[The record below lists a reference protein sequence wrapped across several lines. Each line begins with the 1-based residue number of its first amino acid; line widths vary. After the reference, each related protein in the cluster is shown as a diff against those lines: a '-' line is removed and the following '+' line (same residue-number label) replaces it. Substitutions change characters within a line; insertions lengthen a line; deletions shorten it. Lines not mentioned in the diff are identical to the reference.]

1 MGQQDDDSADLDD
14 WLDDTSTAPE
24 DDDSDEALD
33 GDESEAL
40 KANLLR
46 MGMESLFEDQ
56 RFSGELLT
64 RMFKLGLS
72 EEEMDTI
79 YKRAED
85 DIVNFVNV
93 LEETGAQLD
102 QDGSEA
108 LTGFIYR
115 LKRQILKNPALYVE
129 GT

>member
-1 MGQQDDDSADLDD
+1 MGQNDDDASDLDD
-14 WLDDTSTAPE
+14 WLDDTSNPLDE
-24 DDDSDEALD
+24 DEEDSLD

-40 KANLLR
+40 RASLLR
-46 MGMESLFEDQ
+46 QGMESLFEDQ

-85 DIVNFVNV
+85 DIVNFVSV

-102 QDGSEA
+102 TEGAEA
-108 LTGFIYR
+108 LTGFVYR

-129 GT
+129 GS